1 MTLCVDGAHIFG
13 SYSGIGQING
23 TVTNRIATGT
33 WKEAGYTEE
42 VSGGFYWQLNND
54 EVNVKFTGYYWYDS
68 TPCDTSNTWNGR
80 LYDPQIDESLCLPIE
95 ANQESSIG
103 GHWTTGEK
111 YTGIDDLWICVNGD
125 TFEASSNINPF
136 NYTTY
141 SYGRAFY
148 ANGKVAQ
155 GSGFYSFGDH
165 FYNVINYMVL
175 TGPNTLVTMD
185 YDTTSTEFAPGT
197 YDTVTHTQTTWTRS
211 GGASQKECTQ
221 HRSLAPVTWQGAWTD
236 TTHGT
241 GSFYTCVIA
250 GPNGSKLV
258 SGVFSEYGW
267 VIGTVSD
274 DGYTLTGTFYESGA
288 NGAVGNFSLTMSENG
303 QLFNGFYTLE
313 SDPTLRNTWV
323 ESRIDITKDVTSKCW
338 LEDVFFS
345 VAGSWIVDQP
355 GVYFYNYMDICIGS
369 DGSFEASY
377 EFANLSFPGYIY
389 GTAYDATSVKG
400 TFYEQQYGDITESV
414 GIMRLTLNG
423 LQFST
428 WNTPVPSEYFVPC
441 VGSDPNPNFNHE
453 TYVLQRSTRTV
464 GDCSRNKSLRDG
476 DVVESSNSV
485 MLVPSL
491 ALIVIFCL
499 FSLF

>member
-197 YDTVTHTQTTWTRS
+197 YDTVTHTQTTWKRS

-313 SDPTLRNTWV
+313 SDPTLSNTWV
-323 ESRIDITKDVTSKCW
+323 ESRNDNTKQKTSK
-338 LEDVFFS
+338 
-345 VAGSWIVDQP
+345 
-355 GVYFYNYMDICIGS
+355 
-369 DGSFEASY
+369 
-377 EFANLSFPGYIY
+377 
-389 GTAYDATSVKG
+389 
-400 TFYEQQYGDITESV
+400 
-414 GIMRLTLNG
+414 
-423 LQFST
+423 
-428 WNTPVPSEYFVPC
+428 
-441 VGSDPNPNFNHE
+441 
-453 TYVLQRSTRTV
+453 
-464 GDCSRNKSLRDG
+464 
-476 DVVESSNSV
+476 
-485 MLVPSL
+485 
-491 ALIVIFCL
+491 
-499 FSLF
+499 